1 MTTGLPPLIVY
12 PATLPLVILRNSTF
26 RKRFVVNIGGT
37 PIDLTIAN
45 TIIDADIKDV
55 SGTEIGTFTAVLPE
69 VASVPVPGTF
79 DLELSPSESLALPL
93 GTDHKWDVSITF
105 PSGDRFYYCKG
116 PLEVCDTQSRN
127 S

>member
-12 PATLPLVILRNSTF
+12 PATLPFVILRNSTF
-26 RKRFVVNIGGT
+26 RKRFVVNVGGN
-37 PIDLTIAN
+37 PVDLTIN
-45 TIIDADIKDV
+45 TTTIDADIKNV
-55 SGTEIGTFTAVLPE
+55 AGMQIGTFTAVLPTVNS
-69 VASVPVPGTF
+69 VAVPGTF
-79 DLELSPSESLALPL
+79 DLELTPAQSLALPL